1 MTRDTARRVL
11 MILVPAMA
19 VMAGCP
25 PKDGAART
33 EPAASDAATVEVR
46 PASASPGKPV
56 GLDPSPVL
64 SRSEMGTGLVI
75 EDLKLGEGDPCWP
88 GGVVKVHL
96 RGWAAANGK
105 LFDDTYAKSA
115 PLDISLKRSIKGIAE
130 GVPGMR
136 VGGKRRLHIPPDMAY
151 GFTTIRGEN
160 NEVLVP
166 QASPIIIE
174 IEVVE
179 IRPARFVV
187 TEESPVTD
195 QPTPPQENP
204 APR

>member
-1 MTRDTARRVL
+1 MTRDTARRALV
-11 MILVPAMA
+11 ILVPAMA

-25 PKDGAART
+25 PKDGALRP
-33 EPAASDAATVEVR
+33 EPAESDSSTAVSQ
-46 PASASPGKPV
+46 PAPAPAGAPV
-56 GLDPSPVL
+56 GLDPTPVL

-105 LFDDTYAKSA
+105 LFDDTYAKGE
-115 PLDISLKRSIKGIAE
+115 PIDIALRRSIKGIAE

-136 VGGKRRLHIPPDMAY
+136 AGGKRRLHIPPDMAY
-151 GFTTIRGEN
+151 RFTNIRGEN
-160 NEVLVP
+160 DEILVP
-166 QASPIIIE
+166 SASPVIIE
-174 IEVVE
+174 IEVLEV
-179 IRPARFVV
+179 RPARFVV
-187 TEESPVTD
+187 SDESSVTD
-195 QPTPPQENP
+195 QPAPAEQP